1 MGELATHLIIDVLR
15 KKFDVTVVTGS
26 RDIDALPNVKYI
38 YEPLLTTRE
47 KPALWL
53 NSLRLA
59 NSERFRKLLSGHDIV

>member
-1 MGELATHLIIDVLR
+1 LTIDVLR
-15 KKFDVTVVTGS
+15 KEFDVTVVTGS

-38 YEPLLTTRE
+38 LLTTRE